1 MFAVSSPQRA
11 SAVGRAFAVIGG
23 LLFAGSLAYFLIRY
37 RDFGE
42 AIGSWT
48 SQGWAAVAA
57 DVLLFTLF
65 ALHHSVFARTGIKAL
80 ITARISEALERTT
93 YVWLSSL
100 LFVLTL
106 WAWVPVPGTLWH
118 VEGLGAWLLHAGFAG
133 GLVLTA
139 IAASALDPLELSG
152 IRQAWNV
159 GHPSRGAADRGHD
172 RALSTTGAYGLVRHP
187 IYLGWALIVWSV
199 PVMTGT
205 RLVFAAVSTL
215 YLVVAIPLEERQMR
229 RTMGQPYAD
238 YARTVRWRMMPG
250 IY

>member
-1 MFAVSSPQRA
+1 VASPQRA
-11 SAVGRAFAVIGG
+11 SAGGRAFAVIGG
-23 LLFAGSLAYFLIRY
+23 ILFAGSLAYFLIRY

-42 AIGSWT
+42 AIGPWT
-48 SQGWAAVAA
+48 SPGWRAVAI

-80 ITARISEALERTT
+80 INARISEPLERTT

-118 VEGLGAWLLHAGFAG
+118 VEGLGAWLLRAGFAG

-152 IRQAWNV
+152 VRQAFGW
-159 GHPSRGAADRGHD
+159 PSRDARP
-172 RALSTTGAYGLVRHP
+172 LSTTGAYGLVRHP
-187 IYLGWALIVWSV
+187 IYLGWVLIVWSV
-199 PVMTGT
+199 PAMTGT
-205 RLVFAAVSTL
+205 RLVFAAVSTF

-229 RTMGQPYAD
+229 RTMGQPYED
-238 YARTVRWRMMPG
+238 YARTVRWRMLPG
-250 IY
+250 VY